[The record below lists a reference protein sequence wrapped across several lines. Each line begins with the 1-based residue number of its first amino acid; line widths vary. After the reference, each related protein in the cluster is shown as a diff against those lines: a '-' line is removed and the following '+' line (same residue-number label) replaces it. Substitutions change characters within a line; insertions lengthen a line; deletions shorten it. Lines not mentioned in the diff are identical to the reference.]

1 MNNKLQNKIYKNI
14 LSEQDIK
21 DIYVEIEKAQENQ
34 TMTLQHYRQKAYFVE
49 LPKHVVDKISLFVQN
64 IYPEKIK
71 LTEISFATYR
81 KVDGPDPILSP
92 HFDSTFEE
100 PRFTFDLQL
109 KSNISWPIVVE
120 GKAYVLND
128 NEALVFSGTS
138 QIHWRTPRDFKDDD
152 FIDMVFCHFSL
163 VDNNKK
169 ISLEE
174 TRDNIKSLIYYMDK
188 FYQDIIERLKR
199 DRKI

>member
-1 MNNKLQNKIYKNI
+1 MDINVQNKIYKNI
-14 LSEQDIK
+14 LSEQDIA
-21 DIYVEIEKAQENQ
+21 DIYNAVDNAQENQ
-34 TMTLQHYRQKAYFVE
+34 TVTLEHYRQKAYFVE
-49 LPKHVVDKISLFVQN
+49 LPNHVVEKITSFVQN

-81 KVDGPDPILSP
+81 KIDGPDPILSP

-120 GKAYVLND
+120 GRSYILND

-174 TRDNIKSLIYYMDK
+174 TKDRIKSLLYYMDK
-188 FYQDIIERLKR
+188 FYQDIIEGLKR